1 MKAKR
6 PGSPQA
12 QAQAKNKAPG
22 STKINFDLRL
32 KVIASNDVFE

>member
-6 PGSPQA
+6 PGSP